1 MSFIDGNKNGLSIE
15 TINKPFET
23 QAFRGNEYSEYK
35 LKGILLNWTLN

>member
-23 QAFRGNEYSEYK
+23 QAFRGNNSLNSKKYSVVK
-35 LKGILLNWTLN
+35 FSTT